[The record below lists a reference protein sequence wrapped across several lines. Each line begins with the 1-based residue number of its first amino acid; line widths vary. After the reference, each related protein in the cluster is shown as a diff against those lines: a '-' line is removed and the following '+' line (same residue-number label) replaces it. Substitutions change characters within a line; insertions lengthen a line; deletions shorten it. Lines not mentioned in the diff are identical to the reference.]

1 MQVPHA
7 KTLKGSVLTEQV
19 LNCKKVKL
27 WNKSIKAAI
36 RARRVKTNFTSEPQ
50 ATIWGNKKK
59 KTMYGGIPCKCS
71 DAFHL
76 SHPFL
81 WRRPKKFAIISI
93 IFPSQGL
100 CPAEGDCG
108 LFMTGKEKRSLE
120 RLMQKSE
127 SSKASVKA
135 NYPS

>member
-1 MQVPHA
+1 M
-7 KTLKGSVLTEQV
+7 EQEHQG
-19 LNCKKVKL
+19 C
-27 WNKSIKAAI
+27 NKSKEGKNQFHI
-36 RARRVKTNFTSEPQ
+36 RTP
-50 ATIWGNKKK
+50 GNDLGKQKK